1 MTSFIIGRLL
11 AAVPV
16 VFVIA
21 LTVFVLSHMLP
32 GDPILFIVGTSE
44 SKLPPEQV
52 AAIRAEYGLDQPVY
66 VQFAIWLGKALGGD
80 FGRSFQSRQPV
91 LDIIIPRMLP
101 TAQIA
106 VETWLLASA
115 IGLSVGILSATAPN
129 SWKDWFGT
137 LAALFGA
144 AVPFFLTASLLMYV
158 FALHLH
164 WLPASGYVP
173 IHVDPVGSLKST
185 LLPALTLCLG
195 LAAVLT
201 RQTRSSLIEVLQ
213 QPYVTTAR
221 AKGLR
226 ERVVLG
232 RHALQNAMF
241 PVLTIMGIQ
250 LGHIF
255 GGAII
260 TETIFGI
267 PGMGRLMVDSVLGRE
282 YLVLQALV
290 LLAGVTVV
298 VANLVVDL
306 LYGVLDP
313 RIRLRRG

>member
-1 MTSFIIGRLL
+1 
-11 AAVPV
+11 V
-16 VFVIA
+16 V
-21 LTVFVLSHMLP
+21 
-32 GDPILFIVGTSE
+32 
-44 SKLPPEQV
+44 
-52 AAIRAEYGLDQPVY
+52 
-66 VQFAIWLGKALGGD
+66 
-80 FGRSFQSRQPV
+80 
-91 LDIIIPRMLP
+91 
-101 TAQIA
+101 
-106 VETWLLASA
+106 
-115 IGLSVGILSATAPN
+115 
-129 SWKDWFGT
+129 
-137 LAALFGA
+137 
-144 AVPFFLTASLLMYV
+144 
-158 FALHLH
+158 
-164 WLPASGYVP
+164 
-173 IHVDPVGSLKST
+173 
-185 LLPALTLCLG
+185 
-195 LAAVLT
+195 T

-221 AKGLR
+221 AKGLQ
-226 ERVVLG
+226 ERLVLL
-232 RHALQNAMF
+232 RHALRNAML

-298 VANLVVDL
+298 VANLVVDV

>member
-1 MTSFIIGRLL
+1 VTGYIIGRLA

-16 VFVIA
+16 LLVIA

-32 GDPILFIVGTSE
+32 GDPILFIVGE
-44 SKLPPEQV
+44 SQSQISPEQL
-52 AAIRAEYGLDQPVY
+52 AAVRAEYGLDQPVY
-66 VQFAIWLGKALGGD
+66 VQFTIWLGKALSGD
-80 FGRSFQSRQPV
+80 FGRSFQSRRPV

-106 VETWLLASA
+106 VETWVLATL
-115 IGLSVGILSATAPN
+115 IGLGVGILSATAPN

-144 AVPFFLTASLLMYV
+144 AIPFFLTASLLMFV
-158 FALHLH
+158 FALHLR

-173 IHVDPVGSLKST
+173 IHIDPIGSLKST

-221 AKGLR
+221 AKGLQ
-226 ERVVLG
+226 ERLVLV
-232 RHALQNAMF
+232 RHALRNAMF

-298 VANLVVDL
+298 LANLIVDV